1 MNARREFTVE
11 HEYQYDHRSPVRW
24 LASHIWR
31 YPVLIIGFLLTT
43 VGMVASQSMSAVSVG
58 RAFDTVING
67 QGVSALTYAALLVVA
82 AYVGYGLFDIVNSMA
97 IRVLA
102 QRVERDARDELYLS
116 LLSKSQTFHGRQRVG
131 DLMARVTND
140 VQQVN
145 QFVSPALGMTTESLL
160 TLIIPLFTIA
170 TINYNLLLVPVL
182 FLVVLTFAL
191 RGFNNNLKPVAGQL
205 RANFGALNAGLAE
218 TITGIEVVK
227 GFAQEPAEEAR
238 FQGNARAYRDAF
250 VREGEVNARYLPLLL
265 YGITLGLAFG
275 HALFL
280 FNRGIITVGQV
291 ITFMALVGTLRSPIR
306 FLLMTSSAV
315 QQSLA
320 SARRILDMILT
331 ETELDQNTAGVSK
344 AMAGD
349 VVFDHVSFGYGLTEE
364 AQATSDDG
372 HLPMALHDISFHAAP
387 GKTIA
392 IVGQTGAGKST
403 LTKLLNRTF
412 DTNDGRVLID
422 GTDVREWSLESLRGQ
437 IATIEQDIFLFS
449 RSIADNIAFGAREAV
464 TREQI
469 EAAAREAQA
478 HDFIMSFPQGYET
491 VIGERGVMLSGGQ
504 RQRLA
509 IARAFLS
516 NPRILVLDDS
526 TSAIDSNT
534 EDQIQRAMRRILEG
548 RTTLLITHRLSQ
560 IRSAD
565 HILLM
570 KNGRLIGQGTHDELM
585 ARSAP
590 YRQIFVPDDS
600 KQIHAPAFNGATNG
614 VTGSSTNGL
623 ANGHTLKR
631 ANDVPAQAAQATAQ
645 ATTHKES
652 R

>member
-1 MNARREFTVE
+1 MNRREFTVAN
-11 HEYQYDHRSPVRW
+11 EYSYDHRSPLRW
-24 LASHIWR
+24 LASHIVR
-31 YPVLIIGFLLTT
+31 YPVLLATFLLTT
-43 VGMVASQSMSAVSVG
+43 IGMASSQSMSAVMVG
-58 RAFDTVING
+58 RAFDTVIREA
-67 QGVSALTYAALLVVA
+67 GVPALIVAALLVVA

-116 LLSKSQTFHGRQRVG
+116 LLSKSQTFHGRQRIG

-160 TLIIPLFTIA
+160 TLIIPLITIA
-170 TINYNLLLVPVL
+170 TLNLNLLLVPLV
-182 FLVVLTFAL
+182 FLVALTFAL
-191 RGFNNNLKPVAGQL
+191 RQHNNNLRPVAGVL
-205 RANFGALNAGLAE
+205 RERFGAMNAGLAE
-218 TITGIEVVK
+218 TIIGIEVVK
-227 GFAQEPAEEAR
+227 GFAQEPAEEAHFR
-238 FQGNARAYRDAF
+238 SNARDYRNAF
-250 VREGEVNARYLPLLL
+250 VREGGVTARYLPLLL
-265 YGITLGLAFG
+265 YGIAVGLAFG
-275 HALFL
+275 HALLL
-280 FNRGIITVGQV
+280 FRQGAITVGQV
-291 ITFMALVGTLRSPIR
+291 ITYMALVGTLRSPIR
-306 FLLMTSSAV
+306 FLLTTSSVV

-331 ETELDQNTAGVSK
+331 ETELDQNSAGTAK
-344 AMAGD
+344 AMQGD
-349 VVFDHVSFGYGLTEE
+349 IVFDHVSFSYGAAESEE
-364 AQATSDDG
+364 TRATHAKHNG
-372 HLPMALHDISFHAAP
+372 HAAPLAETMPLVLSDISFHAKP
-387 GKTIA
+387 GQTVA

-412 DTNDGRVLID
+412 DSNSGRVLID
-422 GTDVREWSLESLRGQ
+422 GVDVRDWSLDSLRAQ

-449 RSIADNIAFGAREAV
+449 RTIAENIAFGAREAV
-464 TREQI
+464 TQAQI
-469 EAAAREAQA
+469 EAAAQEAQA
-478 HDFIMSFPQGYET
+478 HEFIMSFPEGYAT

-516 NPRILVLDDS
+516 DPRILVLDDS

-570 KNGRLIGQGTHDELM
+570 KNGRLIAQGTHNDLM
-585 ARSAP
+585 ASSAP
-590 YRQIFVPDDS
+590 YRQIFVPEEIG
-600 KQIHAPAFNGATNG
+600 KQ
-614 VTGSSTNGL
+614 
-623 ANGHTLKR
+623 R
-631 ANDVPAQAAQATAQ
+631 
-645 ATTHKES
+645 KETVS
-652 R
+652 A

>member
-1 MNARREFTVE
+1 MSLREFTVAN
-11 HEYQYDHRSPVRW
+11 EYQYDHRSPLRW
-24 LASHIWR
+24 LTSHIMR
-31 YPVLIIGFLLTT
+31 YRVLLVTFLLTT
-43 VGMVASQSMSAVSVG
+43 VGMASSQSMSAVMVG
-58 RAFDTVING
+58 RAFDTVI
-67 QGVSALTYAALLVVA
+67 QGAGAAALTVAALLVVA

-160 TLIIPLFTIA
+160 TLIIPLITIV
-170 TINYNLLLVPVL
+170 TLDFKLLLMPLL
-182 FLVVLTFAL
+182 FLTGLTFAL
-191 RGFNNNLKPVAGQL
+191 RYHNQNLRPVAGML
-205 RANFGALNAGLAE
+205 RARFGSMNAGLAE

-238 FQGNARAYRDAF
+238 FRDNASGYRDAF
-250 VREGEVNARYLPLLL
+250 VKEGEVNARYLPLLL
-265 YGITLGLAFG
+265 YGITVGLAFG
-275 HALFL
+275 HALLL
-280 FNRGIITVGQV
+280 FRQGAISVGQV
-291 ITFMALVGTLRSPIR
+291 ITYMALLGTLRSPVR
-306 FLLMTSSAV
+306 FLLNTSSVV

-320 SARRILDMILT
+320 SARRILEMILT
-331 ETELDQNTAGVSK
+331 ETELDQNSAGTMK
-344 AMAGD
+344 AMQGEI
-349 VVFDHVSFGYGLTEE
+349 VFDHVSFSYNADAREPMASTVSERSS
-364 AQATSDDG
+364 ANG
-372 HLPMALHDISFHAAP
+372 HLVSAELIEAVVLHDISFHAKP
-387 GKTIA
+387 GQTIA

-412 DTNDGRVLID
+412 DTTGGRVLID
-422 GTDVREWSLESLRGQ
+422 GVDVRDWSMDSLRAQ

-449 RSIADNIAFGAREAV
+449 RTIAENIAFGARGSV
-464 TREQI
+464 TQEQI
-469 EAAAREAQA
+469 EAAAKEAQA
-478 HDFIMSFPQGYET
+478 HDFIMSFPEGYET

-516 NPRILVLDDS
+516 DPRILVLDDS

-565 HILLM
+565 QILLM
-570 KNGRLIGQGTHDELM
+570 KNGRLIGHGTHDKLM
-585 ARSAP
+585 ADSAA
-590 YRQIFVPDDS
+590 YRQIFVRDEVPV
-600 KQIHAPAFNGATNG
+600 HTNG
-614 VTGSSTNGL
+614 HVQQMTQVAGG
-623 ANGHTLKR
+623 R
-631 ANDVPAQAAQATAQ
+631 
-645 ATTHKES
+645 
-652 R
+652 

>member
-1 MNARREFTVE
+1 MTRREFTVAN
-11 HEYQYDHRSPVRW
+11 EYQYDHRSPVRW

-31 YPVLIIGFLLTT
+31 YPVLLITFLVTTIGMA
-43 VGMVASQSMSAVSVG
+43 GSQSLSAVMVG
-58 RAFDTVING
+58 RAFDTVVREA
-67 QGVSALTYAALLVVA
+67 GVAALTTASLLVVA

-145 QFVSPALGMTTESLL
+145 QFVSPALGMTTESTL
-160 TLIIPLFTIA
+160 TLLIPLVTIA
-170 TINYNLLLVPVL
+170 TLDVKLLLVPIL
-182 FLVVLTFAL
+182 FLTGLTLAL
-191 RGFNNNLKPVAGQL
+191 RRHNQNLRPVAGQL
-205 RANFGALNAGLAE
+205 RARFGTMNAGLAE
-218 TITGIEVVK
+218 TISGIEVVK

-238 FQGNARAYRDAF
+238 FQENARAYRDAF
-250 VREGEVNARYLPLLL
+250 VREGEVTARYLPLLL
-265 YGITLGLAFG
+265 YGVSIGLAFG

-280 FNRGIITVGQV
+280 FRQGAISVGQV
-291 ITFMALVGTLRSPIR
+291 ITYMALLGTLRSPIR
-306 FLLMTSSAV
+306 FLLVTSSTV

-320 SARRILDMILT
+320 SARRVLEMILT
-331 ETELDQNTAGVSK
+331 ETELDQNTGGVAK
-344 AMAGD
+344 AMEGD
-349 VVFDHVSFGYGLTEE
+349 IVFDHVSFHYDTGVAENSAPSPQTNGHPGGLRE
-364 AQATSDDG
+364 AAPPAVS
-372 HLPMALHDISFHAAP
+372 DISFHARP
-387 GKTIA
+387 GQTVA
-392 IVGQTGAGKST
+392 IVGQTGAGKTT

-412 DTNDGRVLID
+412 DATSGRVLID
-422 GTDVREWSLESLRGQ
+422 GVDVRDWSLDSLRAQ

-449 RSIADNIAFGAREAV
+449 RTVAENIAFGAREPV
-464 TREQI
+464 TQEQI

-478 HDFIMSFPQGYET
+478 HDFIMSFPRGYDT

-516 NPRILVLDDS
+516 DPRILVLDDS

-570 KNGRLIGQGTHDELM
+570 KNGRLIAQGTHDELM
-585 ARSAP
+585 ATSPA
-590 YRQIFVPDDS
+590 YRQIFVPEERQQAVDARRTPQTVDAGEMDHQGMR
-600 KQIHAPAFNGATNG
+600 KTN
-614 VTGSSTNGL
+614 
-623 ANGHTLKR
+623 A
-631 ANDVPAQAAQATAQ
+631 
-645 ATTHKES
+645 
-652 R
+652 

>member
-1 MNARREFTVE
+1 MNRREFTVAN
-11 HEYQYDHRSPVRW
+11 EYSYDHRSPLRW
-24 LASHIWR
+24 LASHIVR
-31 YPVLIIGFLLTT
+31 YPVLLATFLLTT
-43 VGMVASQSMSAVSVG
+43 IGMASSQSMSAVMVG
-58 RAFDTVING
+58 RAFDTVIREA
-67 QGVSALTYAALLVVA
+67 GVPALIVAALLVVA

-116 LLSKSQTFHGRQRVG
+116 LLSKSQTFHGRQRIG

-160 TLIIPLFTIA
+160 TLIIPLITIA
-170 TINYNLLLVPVL
+170 TLNLNLLLVPLV
-182 FLVVLTFAL
+182 FLMALTFAL
-191 RGFNNNLKPVAGQL
+191 RQHNNNLRPVAGVL
-205 RANFGALNAGLAE
+205 RERFGAMNAGLAE
-218 TITGIEVVK
+218 TIIGIEVVK
-227 GFAQEPAEEAR
+227 GFAQEPAEEAHFR
-238 FQGNARAYRDAF
+238 SNARDYRNAF
-250 VREGEVNARYLPLLL
+250 VREGGVTARYLPLLL
-265 YGITLGLAFG
+265 YGIAVGLAFG
-275 HALFL
+275 HALLL
-280 FNRGIITVGQV
+280 FRQGAITVGQV
-291 ITFMALVGTLRSPIR
+291 ITYMALVGTLRSPIR
-306 FLLMTSSAV
+306 FLLTTSSVV

-331 ETELDQNTAGVSK
+331 ETELDQNSAGTAK
-344 AMAGD
+344 AMQGD
-349 VVFDHVSFGYGLTEE
+349 IVFDHVSFSYGAAESEE
-364 AQATSDDG
+364 TRATHAKHNG
-372 HLPMALHDISFHAAP
+372 HAAPLAETMPLVLSDISFHAKP
-387 GKTIA
+387 GQTVA

-412 DTNDGRVLID
+412 DSNSGRVLID
-422 GTDVREWSLESLRGQ
+422 GVDVRDWSLDSLRAQ

-449 RSIADNIAFGAREAV
+449 RTIAENIAFGAREAV
-464 TREQI
+464 TQAQI
-469 EAAAREAQA
+469 EAAAQEAQA
-478 HDFIMSFPQGYET
+478 HEFIMSFPEGYAT

-516 NPRILVLDDS
+516 DPRILVLDDS

-570 KNGRLIGQGTHDELM
+570 KNGRLIAQGTHNDLM
-585 ARSAP
+585 ASSAP
-590 YRQIFVPDDS
+590 YRQIFVPEEIG
-600 KQIHAPAFNGATNG
+600 KQ
-614 VTGSSTNGL
+614 
-623 ANGHTLKR
+623 R
-631 ANDVPAQAAQATAQ
+631 
-645 ATTHKES
+645 KETVS
-652 R
+652 A

>member
-1 MNARREFTVE
+1 MSRREFTVAN
-11 HEYQYDHRSPVRW
+11 EYQYDYRSPVRW
-24 LASHIWR
+24 LTSHIMR
-31 YPVLIIGFLLTT
+31 YRVLLVVFLLTT
-43 VGMVASQSMSAVSVG
+43 VGMASSQSMSAVMVG
-58 RAFDTVING
+58 RAFDTVIRG
-67 QGVSALTYAALLVVA
+67 AGVPALTATALLVVA

-102 QRVERDARDELYLS
+102 QRVERDARDELYIS
-116 LLSKSQTFHGRQRVG
+116 LLSKSQTFHGRQRIG

-145 QFVSPALGMTTESLL
+145 QFISPALGMTTESVL
-160 TLIIPLFTIA
+160 TLVIPLITIA
-170 TINYNLLLVPVL
+170 TLNLNLLLVPII
-182 FLVVLTFAL
+182 FLTALTFAL
-191 RGFNNNLKPVAGQL
+191 RRHNQNLRPVAGVL
-205 RANFGALNAGLAE
+205 RERFGAMNAGLAE

-238 FQGNARAYRDAF
+238 FRENAHGYRNAF
-250 VREGEVNARYLPLLL
+250 VREGEVTARYLPLLL
-265 YGITLGLAFG
+265 YGIAVGLAFG

-280 FNRGIITVGQV
+280 FRQGAISVGQV
-291 ITFMALVGTLRSPIR
+291 ITYMALVGTLRSPIR
-306 FLLMTSSAV
+306 FLLTTSSVV

-331 ETELDQNTAGVSK
+331 ETELDQNSTGIAK
-344 AMAGD
+344 PMQGD
-349 VVFDHVSFGYGLTEE
+349 IVFDHVSFSYDFTGNDNAPALN
-364 AQATSDDG
+364 AHSNG
-372 HLPMALHDISFHAAP
+372 HAAPPAVTTPLVLSDISFHASP
-387 GKTIA
+387 GQTIA

-412 DTNDGRVLID
+412 DTNSGRVLID
-422 GTDVREWSLESLRGQ
+422 GIDVRDWSLDSLRAQ

-449 RSIADNIAFGAREAV
+449 RTIAENIAFGARESV
-464 TREQI
+464 TQAQI
-469 EAAAREAQA
+469 EAAAQEAQA
-478 HDFIMSFPQGYET
+478 HEFITSFPNGYES

-516 NPRILVLDDS
+516 DPRILVLDDS

-570 KNGRLIGQGTHDELM
+570 KNGRLIAQGTHNDLM
-585 ARSAP
+585 ATSIA
-590 YRQIFVPDDS
+590 YRQIFVPDEIS
-600 KQIHAPAFNGATNG
+600 E
-614 VTGSSTNGL
+614 
-623 ANGHTLKR
+623 R
-631 ANDVPAQAAQATAQ
+631 R
-645 ATTHKES
+645 KEKVAG
-652 R
+652 